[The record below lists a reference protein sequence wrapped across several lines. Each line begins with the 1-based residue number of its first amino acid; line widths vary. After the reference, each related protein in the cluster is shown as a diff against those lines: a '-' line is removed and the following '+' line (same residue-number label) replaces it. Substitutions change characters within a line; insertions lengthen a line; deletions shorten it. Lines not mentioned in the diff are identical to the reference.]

1 MSPDFTRSLIRAAN
15 REHFNSTEVAALLEY
30 AEVMIDIAGE
40 HEDDI
45 TVVVLLSL
53 WKDSFDEP
61 QP

>member
-1 MSPDFTRSLIRAAN
+1 LSPGFRRDLIRAAN

-30 AEVMIDIAGE
+30 AEVMIDITGE